1 MARRGPPLTNLP
13 VERGAFVG
21 RERGLA
27 AIARVL
33 ADDDAAAPRVLA
45 LTGPPG
51 VGKTR
56 LALRAAARE
65 LPRFGHEGGVW
76 LMECLDAVDAAGLVR
91 LLGLMLG
98 LLPDAS
104 APAAVERVRITGAL
118 RERGPALIVVD
129 AADMIGASGPSAGD
143 GEAGGRA
150 DVVDDGVAVLQAI
163 AAAVPSVRF
172 MVTRRKTVVPE
183 PGAGGVAAFT
193 VGPLSASKRAGAD
206 DSEAAQLFIE
216 RVAEAR
222 ATHTRSLSPQDVV
235 AIGHVVRQLEG
246 LPQAIE
252 LAAARCRVL
261 SPGELLE
268 RLPRNLGVLSGPA
281 RSQLSALAG
290 VVAWSL
296 DLLQPWER
304 ATLAQ
309 CVIFHGGFT
318 LAAARDVVDLSEVP
332 NAPAIDAV
340 LESLV
345 EKALLKVMA
354 RDDDEEVRFTHP
366 PAVRELIVQVR
377 PGQQTTGSGSRQ
389 RPSTLEL
396 LPAAWKGST
405 EDLEAPRLELA
416 TTRAELNKRHA
427 TWTLSRCGAL
437 KENVDGHGGLLAR
450 RALEREQDN
459 LLAVVRRSLGED
471 TATLTSL
478 THALLALAALEPVM
492 TTRGPHELFARL
504 LDRALEPAEAA
515 GVRPALVARSREM
528 RARLRRT
535 RGQLS
540 SSKEDLDAGLLLARK
555 ARDRLLESRALAN
568 LGTHALFVGD
578 LTAARAAYDAA
589 IARIRA
595 EGDVRLE
602 ARCVGFYGLLEEEAD
617 NLPAAVQHYK
627 SAIEMH
633 VQTGDRRW
641 EAIHGTQLARVKL
654 RQGDVDGA
662 RELLRRSLVQH
673 RELRNRRMEGL
684 ALILLGDIAAFSMFF
699 PDADAAWQRAVLIAR
714 DIGDPTLQALVHAR
728 LALSAERRGED
739 AREHHAV
746 VDAAVG
752 RTDDPQI
759 MAAVG
764 TLRGAPLGPGLEA
777 RGVQVRAAELVV
789 KAMGAP
795 RSW

>member
-33 ADDDAAAPRVLA
+33 GDDVVDAPRVLA
-45 LTGPPG
+45 LTGPAG

-76 LMECLDAVDAAGLVR
+76 LMECLDAVDGAGLVR

-104 APAAVERVRITGAL
+104 APPEVELLRITGAL
-118 RERGPALIVVD
+118 RERGSALIVVD
-129 AADMIGASGPSAGD
+129 GADLIGTEQGD
-143 GEAGGRA
+143 DAIE
-150 DVVDDGVAVLQAI
+150 VLRGI
-163 AAAVPSVRF
+163 AAAVTGVRF
-172 MVTRRKTVVPE
+172 MVTRRKTVPPSPAAE
-183 PGAGGVAAFT
+183 PGAPEPAGVAAFT
-193 VGPLSASKRAGAD
+193 VGPLSASKKSGAD

-222 ATHTRSLSPQDVV
+222 GTHTRSLSPQDVV

-281 RSQLSALAG
+281 RSQQSALAG

-318 LAAARDVVDLSEVP
+318 GAAARDVVDLSDVP
-332 NAPAIDAV
+332 NAPMIESV

-354 RDDDEEVRFTHP
+354 RDDDEEIRFTHP

-377 PGQQTTGSGSRQ
+377 PAQLTGSGSRQ
-389 RPSTLEL
+389 RPSTLEM
-396 LPAAWKGST
+396 LPGGHASSSSSLSSSLSSA
-405 EDLEAPRLELA
+405 EDMETPRLELA
-416 TTRAELNKRHA
+416 TTRAALNKRHA

-459 LLAVVRRSLGED
+459 LLAVVRRSLSEETG
-471 TATLTSL
+471 TLTSL
-478 THALLALAALEPVM
+478 THALLALSALEPVM

-504 LDRALEPAEAA
+504 LDRAIEPAEAA
-515 GVRPALVARSREM
+515 GVPPALVARSLEM

-540 SSKEDLDAGLLLARK
+540 SSKEDFDAGLVLARK
-555 ARDRLLESRALAN
+555 AKDRMLEARALAN

-578 LTAARAAYDAA
+578 LEAARSSYDDA
-589 IARIRA
+589 IALIRA
-595 EGDVRLE
+595 EGDLRLE
-602 ARCVGFYGLLEEEAD
+602 GRCVGFYGLLEEEAD
-617 NLPAAVQHYK
+617 NLTAAVQHYK
-627 SAIEMH
+627 SAIEIH

-654 RQGDVDGA
+654 AQGDVDGA

-684 ALILLGDIAAFSMFF
+684 GLVLLGDIAAVSKFF
-699 PDADAAWQRAVLIAR
+699 PDADAAWLRAVPVAR

-739 AREHHAV
+739 AREHHAL

-759 MAAVG
+759 TAAVG
-764 TLRGAPLGPGLEA
+764 TLRGTPQALPS
-777 RGVQVRAAELVV
+777 RGVQVRAAERVV
-789 KAMGAP
+789 KALGAP
-795 RSW
+795 ITW